1 MGLYVMM
8 YDDLKKALDILQAME
23 AATRQTMELQGATHG
38 CTNKITTKPEKIP
51 YRCGGKRSPNDCRY
65 KDQQCNK
72 CNKQGHI
79 IAKMC

>member
-23 AATRQTMELQGATHG
+23 ATTRQTMELQGATHG
-38 CTNKITTKPEKIP
+38 GTNKITTKPEKIP
-51 YRCGGKRSPNDCRY
+51 CYRCGGKRSPNDCRY

-72 CNKQGHI
+72 
-79 IAKMC
+79 